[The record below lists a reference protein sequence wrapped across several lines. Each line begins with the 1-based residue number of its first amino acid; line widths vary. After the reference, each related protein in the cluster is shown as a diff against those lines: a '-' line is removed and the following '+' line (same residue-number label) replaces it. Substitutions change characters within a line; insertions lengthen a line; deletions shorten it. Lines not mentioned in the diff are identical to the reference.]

1 MRSKRKLLNTLVM
14 IMLFPALSFAQKN
27 TAYKADIPDAIK
39 TLDIVETEHLGTLN
53 FYDGMPDEATTK
65 KVYDNLDLYRG
76 VDAFQK
82 GIPAASIYAMRE
94 GLRSA
99 GVEPHDIGIF
109 EDLMDARTLLL
120 SANSTTIY
128 ILTVFDLRDGPIVL
142 EAPANVLGPL
152 DDAYFRFVT
161 DIGLTGPDKGKGGK
175 YLLVPPGYEG
185 ELPESGYFITH
196 TKTYSNWLLMRAFV
210 QNGDKPATVKAVKD
224 EMRIYPYSAVNNP
237 PEQKFV
243 NLSGMKFNTIHSNNY
258 DFYNELNQVIQEEP
272 FDAFNP
278 EILGL
283 FASIGINKGQEFNPD
298 DRMKKILTEA
308 VAIGNATARAIVFRP
323 RNENTYFYS
332 DRKWYSPFAGG
343 SHEFIN
349 NGARVL
355 DDRTMFHY
363 YATGITPAMAKPKVG
378 TGSAYELTAQDSEGN
393 YLDGGKNY
401 KITLPGPVPAKK
413 FWSFMVYDGIT
424 RSMLETDQKFAGLD
438 SENPSVKPNKDGSY
452 TMWFGPKSPK
462 GYEGNWIQT
471 MPGKSWNV
479 LLRLYGPE
487 QAWFDKTWKPG
498 DFELIQSASPVQDN

>member
-1 MRSKRKLLNTLVM
+1 
-14 IMLFPALSFAQKN
+14 MLFPALSFAQKN

-283 FASIGINKGQEFNPD
+283 FASIGIKKGQEFNPD

>member
-1 MRSKRKLLNTLVM
+1 MNIKRKLLKTLSI
-14 IMLFPALSFAQKN
+14 IMLLPVLSFAQNDPK
-27 TAYKADIPDAIK
+27 YKADIPDAIK
-39 TLDIVETEHLGTLN
+39 TPDIVETEHLGTLN
-53 FYDGMPDEATTK
+53 FFDGMPDEATTK

-94 GLRSA
+94 GLRSV

-109 EDLMDARTLLL
+109 EDLMDARSLLL

-128 ILTVFDLRDGPIVL
+128 VLAVFDLSNGPVVL

-161 DIGLTGPDKGKGGK
+161 DIGLTGPDKGNGGK
-175 YLLVPPGYEG
+175 YLLVPPGYKG

-196 TKTYSNWLLMRAFV
+196 SKTYSNWLLMRAFV
-210 QNGDKPATVKAVKD
+210 KDGDKPAAVKAVKD
-224 EMRIYPYSAVNNP
+224 EMRIYPYSEVNNP

-243 NLSGMKFNTIHSNNY
+243 NLSGIKFNTIHSNNY
-258 DFYNELNQVIQEEP
+258 SFYNELNQVIQEEP

-283 FASIGINKGQEFNPD
+283 FASIGIKKGQEFNPD

-332 DRKWYSPFAGG
+332 DRQWYSPFAGG
-343 SHEFIN
+343 SSEFLN

-393 YLDGGKNY
+393 FLDGGKNY
-401 KITLPGPVPAKK
+401 KITLPGPVPAKN

-438 SENPSVKPNKDGSY
+438 SENPSVKPNKNGSY
-452 TMWFGPKSPK
+452 TMWFGPIAPK
-462 GYEGNWIQT
+462 GHEGNWIQT
-471 MPGKSWNV
+471 MPGKSWNI

-498 DFELIQSASPVQDN
+498 DFELID